1 MFRSYGRSTRQ
12 FSARN
17 LPRALVIVAIL
28 LGSVALL
35 GPLARKYSIVK
46 ESDLKV
52 FTGFVQRAS
61 TRDRNGLIR
70 IRVETS
76 DGPHDFLAEDTS
88 HYQEMMNLQPG
99 DYVTAR
105 VQRMPGEYHIWE
117 LTHDGVT
124 IESYQDMYS
133 FSTRE
138 LERGTTLALWTW
150 LLCSILLVV
159 AIGLRMYFGAWS
171 ETTQQATSGDPESS
185 PWDR

>member
-1 MFRSYGRSTRQ
+1 MFRSYVRSTPE

-17 LPRALVIVAIL
+17 LPRALLTVTIL

-35 GPLARKYSIVK
+35 GPLARKFSIIK
-46 ESDLKV
+46 EGDLN
-52 FTGFVQRAS
+52 FFAGFVQRAP
-61 TRDRNGLIR
+61 TQDRNALIR

-99 DYVTAR
+99 DYVTVR

-117 LTHDGVT
+117 LTRDGVT

-138 LERGTTLALWTW
+138 LERGTTLALWTGF
-150 LLCSILLVV
+150 LCSMLLVV